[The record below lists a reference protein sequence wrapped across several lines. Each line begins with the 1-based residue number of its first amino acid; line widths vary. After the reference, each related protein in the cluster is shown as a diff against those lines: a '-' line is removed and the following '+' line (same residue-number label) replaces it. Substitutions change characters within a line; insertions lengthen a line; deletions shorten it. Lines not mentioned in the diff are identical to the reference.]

1 MGHRVGGRYVE
12 GLDHLGNGLA
22 FAEKLGAGL
31 RGARVFSDLTPEEA
45 KLLAGFLDVFRVKT
59 GTPFIFEGD
68 EGSFMVV
75 VLSGQ
80 VNVFKQLDGP
90 NPKLVATVGPG
101 KTLGE
106 MSMIDGEPRFA
117 TCVAAEDTMFA
128 MLDRKGFLEI
138 MEQRP
143 GLASKIL
150 LHLVVLLNQRLR
162 QASAKLLEVMESG
175 EKAAPR

>member
-1 MGHRVGGRYVE
+1 
-12 GLDHLGNGLA
+12 
-22 FAEKLGAGL
+22 
-31 RGARVFSDLTPEEA
+31 
-45 KLLAGFLDVFRVKT
+45 
-59 GTPFIFEGD
+59 
-68 EGSFMVV
+68 MVV

-80 VNVFKQLDGP
+80 VNVFKQFDGP
-90 NPKLVATVGPG
+90 KPKLVASVGAG

-117 TCVAAEDTMFA
+117 TCVAAEDTTFA
-128 MLDRKGFLEI
+128 MLDRNAFLQI

-162 QASAKLLEVMESG
+162 QTSAKLLEVMESG
-175 EKAAPR
+175 EKAATK

>member
-1 MGHRVGGRYVE
+1 MGHRLGGRYIE
-12 GLDHLGNGLA
+12 GLSHLGSGLA
-22 FAEKLGAGL
+22 FAEKLSDGL
-31 RGARVFSDLTPEEA
+31 RGARVFKDLTAEEA
-45 KLLAGFLDVFRVKT
+45 KLLAGYLELFRVQT

-80 VNVFKQLDGP
+80 VNVFKQFDAP
-90 NPKLVATVGPG
+90 NPKLVASVGAG
-101 KTLGE
+101 KILGE

-117 TCVAAEDTMFA
+117 TCVAAEDTTFA
-128 MLDRKGFLEI
+128 MLDRNAFLQI

-162 QASAKLLEVMESG
+162 QTSAKLLEVMESG
-175 EKAAPR
+175 EKAARK

>member
-1 MGHRVGGRYVE
+1 MGHRVGGRYIE
-12 GLDHLGNGLA
+12 GLDHLGSGLA
-22 FAEKLGAGL
+22 SAEKLSGGL
-31 RGARVFSDLTPEEA
+31 RSARVFSDLTPEEA
-45 KLLAGFLDVFRVKT
+45 QLLAGFLDVFRART
-59 GTPFIFEGD
+59 GAPFIYEGD

-80 VNVFKQLDGP
+80 VNVFKQFDGP
-90 NPKLVATVGPG
+90 NPKLVASVGPG

-117 TCVAAEDTMFA
+117 TCIAAVDTTFA

-138 MEQRP
+138 MQQRP

-150 LHLVVLLNQRLR
+150 MHLVVLLNQRLR
-162 QASAKLLEVMESG
+162 QASAKLLELMESA
-175 EKAAPR
+175 EKVARK